1 VILVD
6 EYAALL
12 ALVRREPPTLTGQP
26 LALTYGR
33 SYRLTRALLDPSPGR
48 IKVRGRFTR
57 LVDALIPADKLALH
71 ERLAEPDPALLS
83 ILDPRPTIRT
93 AGAIQNTYALSLL
106 QAETLAA
113 AVAND
118 WPIRFFDPDSA
129 TETVRLAATQLGLDL
144 DVTSR

>member
-1 VILVD
+1 M
-6 EYAALL
+6 
-12 ALVRREPPTLTGQP
+12 
-26 LALTYGR
+26 
-33 SYRLTRALLDPSPGR
+33 PG
-48 IKVRGRFTR
+48 
-57 LVDALIPADKLALH
+57 AY
-71 ERLAEPDPALLS
+71 
-83 ILDPRPTIRT
+83 PRPTIRT

>member
-48 IKVRGRFTR
+48 IKVRGRFTK
-57 LVDALIPADKLALH
+57 LVDALIPAD
-71 ERLAEPDPALLS
+71 
-83 ILDPRPTIRT
+83 
-93 AGAIQNTYALSLL
+93 
-106 QAETLAA
+106 
-113 AVAND
+113 
-118 WPIRFFDPDSA
+118 
-129 TETVRLAATQLGLDL
+129 
-144 DVTSR
+144 